1 MAIKV
6 ENKMAELFDEL
17 HSRGYQPY
25 ALDRKGEKITDL
37 DFKKALTIGFKLR
50 DENNV
55 VSDTAYVLIDKKPRN
70 DNLTAFVWANPDVV
84 KSPEFHTFLSF
95 LKPYTFSKGM
105 DIDIN
110 KGDRFQFDMQKRAQ
124 QKMQNEKDNI
134 SEGYYPLGK
143 KTSYSDNVPTV
154 KIIIEHNRAIEEG
167 EQRFRN
173 VQRIFVEN
181 LSGERFLLPTN
192 RPGLARVYARHIAEG
207 GTPYDD
213 KAKHITTLV
222 EEYTKMAGFVRATK
236 NGQFNESTQR
246 LINEGLNHYS
256 SLRET
261 LTRLTTHRGYTKYF
275 ESYTPVL
282 NEETD
287 DTENLN
293 ELFVQ
298 ETLDPRIESVMPI
311 LKRLSKNLQEMAEVN
326 ELANWSQQILEGG
339 DGGEASEE
347 TDGDTPGDAGEGGA
361 EDVSEDVSEKKMAN
375 SQEVASVIAKSF
387 GGEEGLT
394 SDDIYSAIGEYK
406 ELLAEKGYDVN
417 EDKVAQILMD
427 KLNIQLD
434 EKMDSTTASL
444 AVPADDMLDEAPG
457 AMSLKHNQNTE
468 KSNLKAFD
476 LDEGSGDAPIES
488 MSDEDLA
495 DYLGVTVSFVKQD
508 RKRAEQAA
516 RDKTD
521 DVTEQEDLDANQKF
535 DDAEFNKMNMAQQT
549 AYMKKNPMPGDINLD
564 KSALQGNKDAEKL
577 FKPAQNKDGT
587 YSFSKGMAH
596 AIDTM
601 QPSMSQ
607 VGRDINKAYYR
618 DMPGQLRKEKAQN
631 PEKFQQAYDS
641 LDDAG
646 KAEVDRNLAITDKQA
661 KANYAQ
667 QQGELDKQMTG
678 QGYSQYGYNYNDQ
691 PVVGRVKNAGAWV
704 KDKFNEEDLEER
716 VMPGQDPN
724 VNRLTGKPN
733 VPYNDPAPELQPVKV
748 QSQRPEGGQYSKDYL
763 QKAASGDGGRYLVS
777 QDKAKQ
783 YLDTYHKED
792 VEEDLDAN
800 QKRVGQLG
808 PTEKVKNNNIGKLVG
823 ASESVELDR
832 IKTLSGIK

>member
-1 MAIKV
+1 MAVKV
-6 ENKMAELFDEL
+6 ERKMAELYDEL
-17 HSRGYQPY
+17 HNRGYEPY
-25 ALDRKGEKITDL
+25 ALDRTGKKTL
-37 DFKKALTIGFKLR
+37 DPEKALTIGFTLR
-50 DENNV
+50 DENGV
-55 VSDTAYVLIDKKPRN
+55 KSDPAYVSMDKKPRK
-70 DNLTAFVWANPDVV
+70 DIITTTIWVDGEVIR
-84 KSPEFHTFLSF
+84 SPEFQTFHKF
-95 LKPYTFSKGM
+95 IKPWVL
-105 DIDIN
+105 N
-110 KGDRFQFDMQKRAQ
+110 KIGDFEIRKSDHFQFDMQKRAK
-124 QKMQNEKDNI
+124 QKMQQEKDTI
-134 SEGYYPLGK
+134 AEGYYPLGK

-173 VQRIFVEN
+173 VHRIFVEN
-181 LSGERFLLPTN
+181 MSGERFLLPTT

-213 KAKHITTLV
+213 KAKHISTLV

-256 SLRET
+256 TLRET

-347 TDGDTPGDAGEGGA
+347 NDGDTPGDAGEGGA

-375 SQEVASVIAKSF
+375 SQEVASVLAKSL

-394 SDDIYSAIGEYK
+394 SNDIYSAIDEYK

-427 KLNIQLD
+427 KLNIHLD

-444 AVPADDMLDEAPG
+444 AVPADKMLDEAPG

-476 LDEGSGDAPIES
+476 LDEGSGDAPIEK
-488 MSDEDLA
+488 MTDEELA
-495 DYLGVTVSFVKQD
+495 DYLQVSVGFVKRNRQ
-508 RKRAEQAA
+508 KAEQAA

-521 DVTEQEDLDANQKF
+521 DVKEAEDF
-535 DDAEFNKMNMAQQT
+535 DDEKFSKMNMAQQT
-549 AYMKKNPMPGDINLD
+549 AYMKKNPMPNDINFD
-564 KSALQGNKDAEKL
+564 KSALQGNKDAQKL
-577 FKPAQNKDGT
+577 MKPAQNKDGT

-596 AIDTM
+596 GVDSM

-607 VGRDINKAYYR
+607 VGRTVGKALYR
-618 DMPGQLRKEKAQN
+618 DMPGQLRKEKARN
-631 PEKFQQAYDS
+631 PEKFQQDYDS

-661 KANYAQ
+661 KANYKQ
-667 QQGELDKQMTG
+667 YQTDLDKQMTD
-678 QGYSQYGYNYNDQ
+678 QGYSKYGYNYNDQ
-691 PVVGRVKNAGAWV
+691 PVMGRVKNAGAWI
-704 KDKFNEEDLEER
+704 KDKFNEEELEER

-724 VNRLTGKPN
+724 INRLTGKPN

-748 QSQRPEGGQYSKDYL
+748 QSQRPEGAGFSKEYL

-783 YLDTYHKED
+783 YFDTYHKED

-808 PTEKVKNNNIGKLVG
+808 PTEKVGKNEKNLRGKLVG
-823 ASESVELDR
+823 ASESVEFHDLR
-832 IKTLSGIK
+832 RLAGI

>member
-1 MAIKV
+1 MAVKV
-6 ENKMAELFDEL
+6 ERKMAELYDEL
-17 HSRGYQPY
+17 HNRGYEPY
-25 ALDRKGEKITDL
+25 ALDRTGKKTL
-37 DFKKALTIGFKLR
+37 DPEKALTIGFTLR
-50 DENNV
+50 DENGV
-55 VSDTAYVLIDKKPRN
+55 KSDPAYISMDKKPRK
-70 DNLTAFVWANPDVV
+70 DIITTTIWVDGEVTR
-84 KSPEFHTFLSF
+84 SPEFQTFHKF
-95 LKPYTFSKGM
+95 IKPWV
-105 DIDIN
+105 IN
-110 KGDRFQFDMQKRAQ
+110 KIGDFEIRKSDHFQFDMQKRAK
-124 QKMQNEKDNI
+124 QKMQQEKDTI
-134 SEGYYPLGK
+134 AEGYYPLGK

-154 KIIIEHNRAIEEG
+154 KIIIEHNRNIEEG

-173 VQRIFVEN
+173 VHRIFVEN
-181 LSGERFLLPTN
+181 MSGERFLLPTT

-213 KAKHITTLV
+213 KAKHISTLV

-287 DTENLN
+287 DNENLN

-347 TDGDTPGDAGEGGA
+347 TDGDTAGDAGEGGA
-361 EDVSEDVSEKKMAN
+361 EDVSEDVAEKKMAN

-387 GGEEGLT
+387 AGEQGLT
-394 SDDIYSAIGEYK
+394 SDDVYSAIDEYK

-427 KLNIQLD
+427 KLNIQLS

-457 AMSLKHNQNTE
+457 AMTLKHNQNTE

-476 LDEGSGDAPIES
+476 LAEGSGDPPIEK
-488 MSDEDLA
+488 MTDEELA
-495 DYLGVTVSFVKQD
+495 DYLQVSVGFVKRNRQ
-508 RKRAEQAA
+508 KAEQAA

-521 DVTEQEDLDANQKF
+521 DVKEADEQDQDLSS
-535 DDAEFNKMNMAQQT
+535 MNMAQQT
-549 AYMKKNPMPGDINLD
+549 AAMQKNPGPNDI
-564 KSALQGNKDAEKL
+564 ALPADQFKDNPEAAKL
-577 FKPAQNKDGT
+577 MKPAQNKDGT
-587 YSFSKGMAH
+587 YSFGKGMAH

-601 QPSMSQ
+601 QPTMSQ
-607 VGRDINKAYYR
+607 ASRDINKAYYR

-631 PEKFQQAYDS
+631 PEKFQQDYDS

-667 QQGELDKQMTG
+667 KQGEVDKQMTG
-678 QGYSQYGYNYNDQ
+678 QGYSKYGYNYNAQ
-691 PVVGRVKNAGAWV
+691 PVVGRVKNAGAWL

-724 VNRLTGKPN
+724 INRLTGKPN
-733 VPYNDPAPELQPVKV
+733 VPYNDPAPDLQPVKV

-777 QDKAKQ
+777 QEKAKQ

>member
-1 MAIKV
+1 MAISI
-6 ENKMAELFDEL
+6 ERKMSELYDEF
-17 HSRGYQPY
+17 HNRGYEPF
-25 ALDRKGEKITDL
+25 LLNKNGKETMDPEKAVTL
-37 DFKKALTIGFKLR
+37 GFTLK
-50 DENNV
+50 DENNLK
-55 VSDTAYVLIDKKPRN
+55 SNPAYASISKKPRE
-70 DNLTAFVWANPDVV
+70 DHLTTTIWVDDEFI
-84 KSPEFHTFLSF
+84 KSPEFQTFHSF
-95 LKPYTFSKGM
+95 LRPWVLTKVGKLEIKGQ
-105 DIDIN
+105 N
-110 KGDRFQFDMQKRAQ
+110 KFKFDMQKRVKQ
-124 QKMQNEKDNI
+124 QMDQEKDKI
-134 SEGYYPLGK
+134 AEGYYPLGK

-173 VQRIFVEN
+173 VHRIFVEN
-181 LSGERFLLPTN
+181 LSGERFLLPTT

-207 GTPYDD
+207 GTPYDE
-213 KAKHITTLV
+213 KGRHVTTLV

-236 NGQFNESTQR
+236 SKQFNESTQR

-287 DTENLN
+287 EVSNLN

-311 LKRLSKNLQEMAEVN
+311 LQRLSKNLQEMTEVD
-326 ELANWSQQILEGG
+326 EFANWSQKIVEGG

-361 EDVSEDVSEKKMAN
+361 EDVSENLDQKKIAN

-476 LDEGSGDAPIES
+476 LDEGSGDAPIEQ
-488 MSDEDLA
+488 MTDEELA
-495 DYLGVTVSFVKQD
+495 DYLGVSVSFVKQD

-607 VGRDINKAYYR
+607 AGRDINKAYYR

-631 PEKFQQAYDS
+631 PEKFQKDYDS

-646 KAEVDRNLAITDKQA
+646 KAEVDKNLAITDKQA

-678 QGYSQYGYNYNDQ
+678 QGYSKYGYNYNDE
-691 PVVGRVKNAGAWV
+691 PVVGRVKNAGAYI

-783 YLDTYHKED
+783 YLDTFHKED